1 MENNLNIVK
10 SEFKELPNN
19 IEAEQSV
26 IGSILVTNEIFDEIS
41 TIISSINFYDP
52 MHQKIYNAIESL
64 IYKGML
70 ANPITLKNYFED
82 EKDDLDVPE
91 YLVKI
96 TKFSTSIRQA
106 IEYSKII
113 YDMFVRRELIKIS
126 EQTIDNAKITDL
138 DSSGQNIIENS
149 ERLLF
154 DLAEKGSFNSSLIK
168 FDDAMKQTIEMA
180 SAAYKNEGGIVGV
193 PTGLRDL
200 DDKLGGL
207 HQSDLIIIAGRPS
220 MGKTSLA
227 TNIAFNA
234 AKHIQDNQKK
244 SSVAFF
250 SLEMSSE
257 QLSTR
262 ILSEQAR
269 IGSNDIRRG
278 RISDEQFDQFLET
291 SKNIAELPLFIDETP
306 AISIAAM
313 SNRARRIKRLHGLDM
328 IVVDYIQLMRGTT
341 YNKDGR
347 VQEISQITQGLKA
360 IAKELGVPVVALSQL
375 SRQVEQR
382 DDHKPQ
388 LADLRE
394 SGSIEQ
400 DADVV
405 MFVYREGYY
414 LQRKEPREATVEH
427 AEWQAKMNE
436 VAHLA
441 EIIIGKQRHG
451 PIGKVTLEFEKDLQN
466 LKILKLIKFKYKTLM
481 LTSLYENTIL
491 KNPKF
496 IILILFITLIS
507 FGYYSKDFRL
517 DASSETLL
525 IEDDPDLEYLREIT
539 NRYGSKEFLVLTYT
553 PNEGMISNT
562 SINNLLSLKYK
573 IQSLD
578 WVHSVITLL
587 DIPLLNNTDAPL
599 QERLKGFKTLKDEDV
614 DKNRG
619 FKEILESPVFRNF
632 VISESGKTSGIIV
645 NIKQNPI
652 LEDIEN
658 RSKKEIDEHRDKI
671 KKQNHKNILEIR
683 DVIKSYDDVGKI
695 YLGGI
700 PMIADDMMTFIK
712 SDIIVFGLGVLL
724 FIIATLWFVFKK

>member
-1 MENNLNIVK
+1 MENNLSIVK
-10 SEFKELPNN
+10 DQFKELPNN
-19 IEAEQSV
+19 IEAEQAV
-26 IGSILVTNEIFDEIS
+26 IGSILVSNDIFDEIS

-52 MHQKIYNAIESL
+52 MHQKIYEAIESL

-82 EKDDLDVPE
+82 EKDDLNVPE

-96 TKFSTSIRQA
+96 TKFSTSVRQA

-126 EQTIDNAKITDL
+126 EQTIDSAKLNEL
-138 DSSGQNIIENS
+138 DTNGQNIIENS

-168 FDDAMKQTIEMA
+168 FDEAMKQTIEMA
-180 SAAYKNEGGIVGV
+180 SAAYKNEEGIVGV

-234 AKHIQDNQKK
+234 AQKLQDSGKK
-244 SSVAFF
+244 SSIAFF

-262 ILSEQAR
+262 IISEQAR
-269 IGSNDIRRG
+269 ISSNDIRRG
-278 RISDEQFDQFLET
+278 RISDEQFDKFLET
-291 SKNIAELPLFIDETP
+291 SKNIAELPLYIDETP

-313 SNRARRIKRLHGLDM
+313 SNRARRVKRLFGLDM

-360 IAKELGVPVVALSQL
+360 IAKELSVPVVALSQL

-441 EIIIGKQRHG
+441 QIIIGKQRHG
-451 PIGKVTLEFEKDLQN
+451 PIGNVTLEFEERFT
-466 LKILKLIKFKYKTLM
+466 KFKDTQ
-481 LTSLYENTIL
+481 
-491 KNPKF
+491 
-496 IILILFITLIS
+496 
-507 FGYYSKDFRL
+507 
-517 DASSETLL
+517 
-525 IEDDPDLEYLREIT
+525 T
-539 NRYGSKEFLVLTYT
+539 N
-553 PNEGMISNT
+553 
-562 SINNLLSLKYK
+562 
-573 IQSLD
+573 
-578 WVHSVITLL
+578 
-587 DIPLLNNTDAPL
+587 
-599 QERLKGFKTLKDEDV
+599 
-614 DKNRG
+614 
-619 FKEILESPVFRNF
+619 
-632 VISESGKTSGIIV
+632 
-645 NIKQNPI
+645 
-652 LEDIEN
+652 
-658 RSKKEIDEHRDKI
+658 
-671 KKQNHKNILEIR
+671 
-683 DVIKSYDDVGKI
+683 
-695 YLGGI
+695 
-700 PMIADDMMTFIK
+700 
-712 SDIIVFGLGVLL
+712 
-724 FIIATLWFVFKK
+724 

>member
-1 MENNLNIVK
+1 MEKNLTLIK
-10 SEFKELPNN
+10 EDFKELPNN

-26 IGSILVTNEIFDEIS
+26 IGSILVTNEIFDEIN
-41 TIISSINFYDP
+41 TIISNVNFYDP
-52 MHQKIYNAIESL
+52 MHQKIFNAIENM

-70 ANPITLKNYFED
+70 ANPITLKNFFEN
-82 EKDDLDVPE
+82 EKDQLNIPE
-91 YLVKI
+91 YLIKI
-96 TKFSTSIRQA
+96 TKFSTSVRQA

-126 EQTIDNAKITDL
+126 EGIIYNAKENDL
-138 DSSGQNIIENS
+138 ETNGKTIIENS
-149 ERLLF
+149 EKLLY
-154 DLAEKGSFNSSLIK
+154 DLAEKGTFNSSLIK

-207 HQSDLIIIAGRPS
+207 HQSDLVIIAGRPS

-234 AKHIQDNQKK
+234 AQNIQESGTK

-262 ILSEQAR
+262 IISEQAR

-278 RISDEQFDQFLET
+278 KISDEQFDQFLET
-291 SKNIAELPLFIDETP
+291 SKNISELPLFIDETP

-313 SNRARRIKRLHGLDM
+313 SNRARRIKRLYGLDL
-328 IVVDYIQLMRGTT
+328 IVVDYIQLMKGSFN
-341 YNKDGR
+341 NKDGR

-360 IAKELGVPVVALSQL
+360 IAKELGVPVLALSQL

-382 DDHKPQ
+382 DDHRPQ

-405 MFVYREGYY
+405 MFVFREGYY

-451 PIGKVTLEFEKDLQN
+451 PIGKVTLEFEERFT
-466 LKILKLIKFKYKTLM
+466 KFKDTQ
-481 LTSLYENTIL
+481 
-491 KNPKF
+491 
-496 IILILFITLIS
+496 
-507 FGYYSKDFRL
+507 
-517 DASSETLL
+517 
-525 IEDDPDLEYLREIT
+525 
-539 NRYGSKEFLVLTYT
+539 
-553 PNEGMISNT
+553 
-562 SINNLLSLKYK
+562 NN
-573 IQSLD
+573 
-578 WVHSVITLL
+578 
-587 DIPLLNNTDAPL
+587 
-599 QERLKGFKTLKDEDV
+599 
-614 DKNRG
+614 
-619 FKEILESPVFRNF
+619 
-632 VISESGKTSGIIV
+632 
-645 NIKQNPI
+645 
-652 LEDIEN
+652 
-658 RSKKEIDEHRDKI
+658 
-671 KKQNHKNILEIR
+671 
-683 DVIKSYDDVGKI
+683 
-695 YLGGI
+695 
-700 PMIADDMMTFIK
+700 
-712 SDIIVFGLGVLL
+712 
-724 FIIATLWFVFKK
+724 

>member
-1 MENNLNIVK
+1 MENNLSIVK
-10 SEFKELPNN
+10 DTFKELPNN

-26 IGSILVTNEIFDEIS
+26 IGSILVMNEIFDEMS

-82 EKDDLDVPE
+82 EKDDLNVPE

-96 TKFSTSIRQA
+96 TKFSTSKRQT

-126 EQTIDNAKITDL
+126 EQTIDSAKINDL
-138 DSSGQNIIENS
+138 DTNGQTIIENS

-154 DLAEKGSFNSSLIK
+154 DLAEKGSFNSSLVK

-207 HQSDLIIIAGRPS
+207 HRSDLIIIAGRPS

-234 AKHIQDNQKK
+234 ARHIQDSGKK
-244 SSVAFF
+244 SSIAFF

-269 IGSNDIRRG
+269 IASNDIRRG

-328 IVVDYIQLMRGTT
+328 VVVDYIQLMRGTT

-360 IAKELGVPVVALSQL
+360 IAKELGIPVVALSQL

-382 DDHKPQ
+382 DNHKPQ

-400 DADVV
+400 DADGV

-414 LQRKEPREATVEH
+414 LSRTEPREATVEH

-451 PIGKVTLEFEKDLQN
+451 PIGKVTLEFEERFT
-466 LKILKLIKFKYKTLM
+466 KFKDT
-481 LTSLYENTIL
+481 
-491 KNPKF
+491 
-496 IILILFITLIS
+496 
-507 FGYYSKDFRL
+507 
-517 DASSETLL
+517 
-525 IEDDPDLEYLREIT
+525 
-539 NRYGSKEFLVLTYT
+539 
-553 PNEGMISNT
+553 
-562 SINNLLSLKYK
+562 
-573 IQSLD
+573 Q
-578 WVHSVITLL
+578 
-587 DIPLLNNTDAPL
+587 
-599 QERLKGFKTLKDEDV
+599 
-614 DKNRG
+614 
-619 FKEILESPVFRNF
+619 
-632 VISESGKTSGIIV
+632 
-645 NIKQNPI
+645 NI
-652 LEDIEN
+652 
-658 RSKKEIDEHRDKI
+658 
-671 KKQNHKNILEIR
+671 
-683 DVIKSYDDVGKI
+683 
-695 YLGGI
+695 
-700 PMIADDMMTFIK
+700 
-712 SDIIVFGLGVLL
+712 
-724 FIIATLWFVFKK
+724 

>member
-1 MENNLNIVK
+1 MENNLSIVK
-10 SEFKELPNN
+10 DKFKELPNN

-26 IGSILVTNEIFDEIS
+26 IGSILVTNEIFDELS
-41 TIISSINFYDP
+41 TLISSTNFYDP

-82 EKDDLDVPE
+82 EKDDLDIPE

-96 TKFSTSIRQA
+96 TKFSTSVRQA

-126 EQTIDNAKITDL
+126 EQTIDSAKINDL
-138 DSSGQNIIENS
+138 ETNGQNIIENS

-200 DDKLGGL
+200 DYKLGGL

-234 AKHIQDNQKK
+234 AKHIQDNGKK

-269 IGSNDIRRG
+269 ISSNDIRQG
-278 RISDEQFDQFLET
+278 RISDDQFDQFLET
-291 SKNIAELPLFIDETP
+291 SKNVAELPLFIDETP

-414 LQRKEPREATVEH
+414 LLRKEPREATVEH

-451 PIGKVTLEFEKDLQN
+451 PIGKITLEFEERFT
-466 LKILKLIKFKYKTLM
+466 KFKDTQ
-481 LTSLYENTIL
+481 
-491 KNPKF
+491 
-496 IILILFITLIS
+496 
-507 FGYYSKDFRL
+507 
-517 DASSETLL
+517 
-525 IEDDPDLEYLREIT
+525 
-539 NRYGSKEFLVLTYT
+539 
-553 PNEGMISNT
+553 
-562 SINNLLSLKYK
+562 IN
-573 IQSLD
+573 
-578 WVHSVITLL
+578 
-587 DIPLLNNTDAPL
+587 
-599 QERLKGFKTLKDEDV
+599 
-614 DKNRG
+614 
-619 FKEILESPVFRNF
+619 
-632 VISESGKTSGIIV
+632 
-645 NIKQNPI
+645 
-652 LEDIEN
+652 
-658 RSKKEIDEHRDKI
+658 
-671 KKQNHKNILEIR
+671 
-683 DVIKSYDDVGKI
+683 
-695 YLGGI
+695 
-700 PMIADDMMTFIK
+700 
-712 SDIIVFGLGVLL
+712 
-724 FIIATLWFVFKK
+724 